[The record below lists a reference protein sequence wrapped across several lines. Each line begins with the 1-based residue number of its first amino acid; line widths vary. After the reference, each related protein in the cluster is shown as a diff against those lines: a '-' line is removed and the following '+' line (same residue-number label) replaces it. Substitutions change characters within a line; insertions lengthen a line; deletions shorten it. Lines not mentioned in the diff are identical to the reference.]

1 MKKFILTTIIILT
14 SFLFIPKVSAE
25 TSVSYG
31 TAEQWFFWGQTG
43 CKTSYCSFNPAY
55 SDRGFS
61 NVNSQYEYFDYATGI
76 SIPGIIG
83 TILTDFYGPKMLGL
97 RVNNV
102 NIQSQ
107 SWYKVLINLQ
117 VDSSAGPWEP
127 FDFSS
132 LSRNFN
138 VALNQNGSW
147 VYNLTPNRS
156 ISGND
161 YQIVV
166 LFKAEVSSSGFLIE
180 IGNPRTSTIDNTL
193 TTFQCNGYD
202 QTTGQLIGG
211 CGIKIKSIEVYLT
224 DSINAELEDLN
235 NTQKETNNKLD
246 DLNQTQQETNNQLND
261 LNNNI
266 NNDNT
271 DEATNEAS
279 EFFSSF
285 QTDTFG
291 LTSIITAP
299 LTLIQSITSTTCSPL
314 GLPLP
319 YVDETLN
326 LPCLSS
332 IYEEYFGVFLDIYQ
346 TITFGIVAYWV
357 CVRIFN
363 LVKDF
368 KNPEHDEI
376 EVLDL

>member
-1 MKKFILTTIIILT
+1 MKKYIIFSILIIS
-14 SFLFIPKVSAE
+14 SFLDLPNVSAE

-31 TAEQWFFWGQTG
+31 SAEQWFFWGQTG
-43 CKTSYCSFNPAY
+43 CKTSYCSFNPEY

-61 NVNSQYEYFDYATGI
+61 NINSHYEYFDSATGI
-76 SIPGIIG
+76 SKPGIIG

-117 VDSSAGPWEP
+117 IDNSAGPWEP
-127 FDFSS
+127 FDYST

-156 ISGND
+156 ISGSD

-202 QTTGQLIGG
+202 KTTGQLIGG

-224 DSINAELEDLN
+224 DSISAELEDLN
-235 NTQKETNNKLD
+235 NSQKETNDKLD
-246 DLNQTQQETNNQLND
+246 NIYESDLSD
-261 LNNNI
+261 
-266 NNDNT
+266 T
-271 DEATNEAS
+271 DKEKVD
-279 EFFSSF
+279 
-285 QTDTFG
+285 DT
-291 LTSIITAP
+291 
-299 LTLIQSITSTTCSPL
+299 
-314 GLPLP
+314 
-319 YVDETLN
+319 TLN
-326 LPCLSS
+326 EYSS
-332 IYEEYFGVFLDIYQ
+332 AENDVLDQINDVDLDNVDISMDVNS
-346 TITFGIVAYWV
+346 TNFIWELITD
-357 CVRIFN
+357 IFN
-363 LVKDF
+363 SHPVIMSTVIAILSIGIIK
-368 KNPEHDEI
+368 
-376 EVLDL
+376 LALGR